1 MCVCVFPTDSGAA
14 SAPGAPHRPH
24 ARPVHPHTV
33 PEALPAEGAHAAGCA
48 PEGVIVQQRSGQ
60 GTAAAAVSPF
70 VVCVCVLHSASCNP
84 LQCGTNA
91 TRTASPA
98 VAAAASQSTPQPEQ
112 SCVCWTFAGQTILRQ
127 GQEVSDIH
135 FVMHGSVHL
144 TYSAALAQAA
154 ARAAA
159 RNSSGGGLPP
169 GAARLSSGG
178 WPAAAAA
185 GTDGGP
191 RASSA
196 GRFSG
201 LALALKLE
209 QSCFDPPVVLATRC
223 VACRAQLLGSVP
235 ERPRGCWPGW
245 QAT

>member
-1 MCVCVFPTDSGAA
+1 M
-14 SAPGAPHRPH
+14 
-24 ARPVHPHTV
+24 
-33 PEALPAEGAHAAGCA
+33 
-48 PEGVIVQQRSGQ
+48 
-60 GTAAAAVSPF
+60 
-70 VVCVCVLHSASCNP
+70 LH
-84 LQCGTNA
+84 
-91 TRTASPA
+91 
-98 VAAAASQSTPQPEQ
+98 
-112 SCVCWTFAGQTILRQ
+112 AGQTILRQ

-178 WPAAAAA
+178 WPVAAAAGAA

-201 LALALKLE
+201 LALALKME

-223 VACRAQLLGSVP
+223 VACRAQVQLAS
-235 ERPRGCWPGW
+235 
-245 QAT
+245 AHHTAA